1 LYQNNLFGVVYVTAA
16 LFESSSLVLCAKRSA
31 GKHLAGHWEFPGGK
45 IELGE
50 TPEQCLKRELKE
62 EFTIESEVGEFVAE
76 SIFDYG
82 EKRIRLLAYKVKHIS
97 GEFQLIDHDEI
108 RWLPIEA
115 LDSLKWAP
123 AELLIIEALKQQAK
137 AQPTAEFYS
146 NNAKAY
152 YDDTFANDVNHVC
165 DRFLLALHMPSKSL
179 SQKPLLSPNTDK
191 QHILD
196 LGCGAGRDSKV
207 FIDAGFTVTALEASK
222 ELALLAEEHIGQ
234 PVLNMRYQQLQAKNT
249 YDGIWACASLLHCPK
264 SQIEYVMQNCID
276 ALKEGGVFYF
286 SFKHGE
292 DERLDDWGRFFND
305 YTLDSLKALIAKLN
319 ENELDELE
327 IIELWQETELLRGK
341 DQTWI
346 NGLVRKV
353 KQ

>member
-1 LYQNNLFGVVYVTAA
+1 LSYLDVTAA
-16 LFESSSLVLCAKRSA
+16 VIVNKNKFLSAKRSPWQ
-31 GKHLAGHWEFPGGK
+31 HLAGHWEFPGGK
-45 IELGE
+45 IEPGE

-62 EFTIESEVGEFVAE
+62 EFTIESEIGEFIAE

-82 EKRIRLLAYKVKHIS
+82 DKRIRLLAYKVKHVS
-97 GEFQLIDHDEI
+97 GEFQLVDHDEI
-108 RWLPIEA
+108 RWLPIEE
-115 LDSLKWAP
+115 LDRLKWAP
-123 AELLIIEALKQQAK
+123 ADLPIIEALKQQVK

-146 NNAKAY
+146 NNASTY
-152 YDDTFANDVNHVC
+152 YDDTLANDVNHVC
-165 DRFLLALHMPSKSL
+165 ERFLSALHMPSKRS
-179 SQKPLLSPNTDK
+179 LLSSNADK

-222 ELALLAEEHIGQ
+222 ELAVLAEEHIGQ
-234 PVLNMRYQQLQAKNT
+234 PVLNMRYQQLQVKNT

-292 DERLDDWGRFFND
+292 GERLDDWGRFFND
-305 YTLDSLKALIAKLN
+305 YTVESLKDLIAKFD
-319 ENELDELE
+319 ELDV
-327 IIELWQETELLRGK
+327 IELWQETELLRGK

>member
-1 LYQNNLFGVVYVTAA
+1 MLKLVSVTAA
-16 LFESSSLVLCAKRSA
+16 VISTEKALLAAKRSP

-45 IELGE
+45 IEPGE

-82 EKRIRLLAYKVKHIS
+82 DKRIRLLAYKAKHVS

-108 RWLPIEA
+108 RWLPIEE
-115 LDSLKWAP
+115 LDTLKWAP
-123 AELLIIEALKQQAK
+123 ADLPIIKALKQQAK
-137 AQPTAEFYS
+137 ARSTAEFYS

-165 DRFLLALHMPSKSL
+165 ERFLSALQIP
-179 SQKPLLSPNTDK
+179 SQKPLLSSSADK

-207 FIDAGFTVTALEASK
+207 FIDAGFKVTALEASK
-222 ELALLAEEHIGQ
+222 ELAVLAEEHIGQ

-292 DERLDDWGRFFND
+292 GERLDDWGRFFND
-305 YTLDSLKALIAKLN
+305 YTLESLKALIAKLN

-327 IIELWQETELLRGK
+327 IVELWQETELLRGK

>member
-1 LYQNNLFGVVYVTAA
+1 MIDVTAA
-16 LFESSSLVLCAKRSA
+16 IIENNSLILSAKRA
-31 GKHLAGHWEFPGGK
+31 KGKHLESFWEFPGGK
-45 IELGE
+45 IESGE

-62 EFTIESEVGEFVAE
+62 EFTIDVDIGEFVAE

-82 EKRIRLLAYKVKHIS
+82 DKRIRLLAYKVKHLS
-97 GEFQLIDHDEI
+97 GDFQLMDHDEI
-108 RWLPIEA
+108 CWLSYDE

-123 AELLIIEALKQQAK
+123 ADLPIIEALKQQAK
-137 AQPTAEFYS
+137 TQPTAEFYS
-146 NNAKAY
+146 ENAKSY
-152 YDDTFANDVNHVC
+152 SDETLKNDVNHVR
-165 DRFLLALHMPSKSL
+165 DRFLASL
-179 SQKPLLSPNTDK
+179 VSSNFTQ

-222 ELALLAEEHIGQ
+222 ELALLAEVHIGQ
-234 PVLNMRYQQLQAKNT
+234 PVLNIRYQQLHIKNT

-292 DERLDDWGRFFND
+292 GERLDERGRFFND
-305 YTLDSLKALIAKLN
+305 YTLDSLNTLIARFN
-319 ENELDELE
+319 EVDV
-327 IIELWQETELLRGK
+327 IDIWQETTPLRG
-341 DQTWI
+341 QEQIWL
-346 NGLVRKV
+346 NGLIRKV
-353 KQ
+353 GFK

>member
-1 LYQNNLFGVVYVTAA
+1 MIDVVAAILLNKGLF
-16 LFESSSLVLCAKRSA
+16 LSAKRSE

-45 IELGE
+45 IEPGE
-50 TPEQCLKRELKE
+50 TPEQCLMRELKE
-62 EFTIESEVGEFVAE
+62 EFTIESEIGEFVAE

-82 EKRIRLLAYKVKHIS
+82 DKRIRLLAYKVKHLS

-108 RWLPIEA
+108 RWLPIEG

-123 AELLIIEALKQQAK
+123 ADLPIIEALKQQAK
-137 AQPTAEFYS
+137 SKPTAEFYS
-146 NNAKAY
+146 NNAQAY
-152 YDDTFANDVNHVC
+152 YDDTFANDVNNVC
-165 DRFLLALHMPSKSL
+165 ERFLSALHMPSKSP
-179 SQKPLLSPNTDK
+179 SQKPLLSSSADK

-222 ELALLAEEHIGQ
+222 ELAVLAEEHIGQ
-234 PVLNMRYQQLQAKNT
+234 PVLNMRYQQLQEKNT

-286 SFKHGE
+286 S
-292 DERLDDWGRFFND
+292 LLFFL
-305 YTLDSLKALIAKLN
+305 YAS
-319 ENELDELE
+319 
-327 IIELWQETELLRGK
+327 
-341 DQTWI
+341 
-346 NGLVRKV
+346 KV
-353 KQ
+353 SV

>member
-1 LYQNNLFGVVYVTAA
+1 MTIIIDVSAAVIANGNN
-16 LFESSSLVLCAKRSA
+16 VLAAKRSA

-45 IELGE
+45 IEPGE

-62 EFTIESEVGEFVAE
+62 EFNIESEIGEFVAE

-82 EKRIRLLAYKVKHIS
+82 DKRIRLLAYKAKHLS

-115 LDSLKWAP
+115 LDSLNWAP
-123 AELLIIEALKQQAK
+123 ADLPIIEALKLQAK

-152 YDDTFANDVNHVC
+152 YDDTFANDVNKIR
-165 DRFLLALHMPSKSL
+165 DRFLSALSST
-179 SQKPLLSPNTDK
+179 NTDN

-234 PVLNMRYQQLQAKNT
+234 PVLNMRYQQLNAKNT

-292 DERLDDWGRFFND
+292 GERLDDWDRFFND
-305 YTLDSLKALIAKLN
+305 YTLESLKALISKFV
-319 ENELDELE
+319 ELDV
-327 IIELWQETELLRGK
+327 IELWQEAELLRGK

>member
-1 LYQNNLFGVVYVTAA
+1 MIDPNIVIFNKKLNDKST
-16 LFESSSLVLCAKRSA
+16 SA
-31 GKHLAGHWEFPGGK
+31 
-45 IELGE
+45 
-50 TPEQCLKRELKE
+50 
-62 EFTIESEVGEFVAE
+62 
-76 SIFDYG
+76 
-82 EKRIRLLAYKVKHIS
+82 
-97 GEFQLIDHDEI
+97 
-108 RWLPIEA
+108 
-115 LDSLKWAP
+115 
-123 AELLIIEALKQQAK
+123 
-137 AQPTAEFYS
+137 FYAD
-146 NNAKAY
+146 NAKSY
-152 YDDTFANDVNHVC
+152 FYETLTNDVNNVRGC
-165 DRFLLALHMPSKSL
+165 FISALVTTNCNKL
-179 SQKPLLSPNTDK
+179 
-191 QHILD
+191 HILD

-234 PVLNMRYQQLQAKNT
+234 PVLNMRYQQLQVKNT

-292 DERLDDWGRFFND
+292 GERLDDWGRFFND
-305 YTLDSLKALIAKLN
+305 YTLESLKTLIAKF
-319 ENELDELE
+319 NELDV
-327 IIELWQETELLRGK
+327 IELWQETELLRGK

>member
-1 LYQNNLFGVVYVTAA
+1 LDVTAA
-16 LFESSSLVLCAKRSA
+16 IIVDKNKYLSAKRSP

-45 IELGE
+45 IEASE
-50 TPEQCLKRELKE
+50 TPEQCLKRELNE
-62 EFTIESEVGEFVAE
+62 EFTIEAEIGEFVAE

-82 EKRIRLLAYKVKHIS
+82 DKRIRLLAYKVKHLS

-108 RWLPIEA
+108 RWLPIEE

-123 AELLIIEALKQQAK
+123 ADLPIIEALKQQAN

-152 YDDTFANDVNHVC
+152 YDDTFAIDVNHVC
-165 DRFLLALHMPSKSL
+165 ERFLSALHSP
-179 SQKPLLSPNTDK
+179 SQKPFQSPNADK

-196 LGCGAGRDSKV
+196 LGCGAGRDSKL
-207 FIDAGFTVTALEASK
+207 FKDAGFTVTALEASK

-234 PVLNMRYQQLQAKNT
+234 PVLNMRYQQLQVKNT

-286 SFKHGE
+286 SFKYGE
-292 DERLDDWGRFFND
+292 GERLDDWGRFFND
-305 YTLDSLKALIAKLN
+305 YTLESLKALIAKLN
-319 ENELDELE
+319 DNEFDELDV
-327 IIELWQETELLRGK
+327 IDLWQETELLRGK

>member
-1 LYQNNLFGVVYVTAA
+1 MIDPNIVIFNQ
-16 LFESSSLVLCAKRSA
+16 
-31 GKHLAGHWEFPGGK
+31 
-45 IELGE
+45 
-50 TPEQCLKRELKE
+50 QLKDMS
-62 EFTIESEVGEFVAE
+62 TSV
-76 SIFDYG
+76 
-82 EKRIRLLAYKVKHIS
+82 
-97 GEFQLIDHDEI
+97 
-108 RWLPIEA
+108 
-115 LDSLKWAP
+115 
-123 AELLIIEALKQQAK
+123 
-137 AQPTAEFYS
+137 FYTD
-146 NNAKAY
+146 NAKVY
-152 YDDTFANDVNHVC
+152 FDETLVNDVNHVC
-165 DRFLLALHMPSKSL
+165 DRFLSTL
-179 SQKPLLSPNTDK
+179 QKPLQSANAGKP
-191 QHILD
+191 HILD

-234 PVLNMRYQQLQAKNT
+234 PVLNMRYQQLQVKNT

-292 DERLDDWGRFFND
+292 GERLDDWGRFFND
-305 YTLDSLKALIAKLN
+305 YTLESLNTLIAKLN

-327 IIELWQETELLRGK
+327 IVELWQETELLRGK

>member
-1 LYQNNLFGVVYVTAA
+1 LSYLDVTAA
-16 LFESSSLVLCAKRSA
+16 IIVDKNKFLSAKRSP
-31 GKHLAGHWEFPGGK
+31 GKHLSGHWEFPGGK
-45 IELGE
+45 VELGE

-62 EFTIESEVGEFVAE
+62 EFTIESEIGEFVAE

-82 EKRIRLLAYKVKHIS
+82 EKRIRLLAYKVKHLS
-97 GEFQLIDHDEI
+97 GDFQLIDHDEI
-108 RWLPIEA
+108 RWLPLEE
-115 LDSLKWAP
+115 LDSLTWAP
-123 AELLIIEALKQQAK
+123 ADLPIIEALKQQAK
-137 AQPTAEFYS
+137 AQPMAEFYS

-165 DRFLLALHMPSKSL
+165 DRFLSALHIPSKR
-179 SQKPLLSPNTDK
+179 PLLSASADK

-196 LGCGAGRDSKV
+196 LGCGGGRDSKV

-234 PVLNMRYQQLQAKNT
+234 PVLNMRYQQLQIKNT

-264 SQIEYVMQNCID
+264 SQIEYVMQSCID

-292 DERLDDWGRFFND
+292 GERLDDWGRFFND
-305 YTLDSLKALIAKLN
+305 YTLESLKTLIAKF
-319 ENELDELE
+319 NELDV
-327 IIELWQETELLRGK
+327 IELWEETELLRGK

>member
-1 LYQNNLFGVVYVTAA
+1 LKGLGINSDKTLSGVNLIYINVTAA
-16 LFESSSLVLCAKRSA
+16 IIFDDNQILAAKRSP

-45 IELGE
+45 VEPSE

-62 EFTIESEVGEFVAE
+62 EFTIDAEVGEFVAE

-82 EKRIRLLAYKVKHIS
+82 DKRIRLLAYKAKHLS
-97 GEFQLIDHDEI
+97 GDFQLIDHDEI
-108 RWLPIEA
+108 RWLPIEELA
-115 LDSLKWAP
+115 SLNWAP
-123 AELLIIEALKQQAK
+123 ADIPIIEALKQQAK

-152 YDDTFANDVNHVC
+152 YDETLNNDVNHVC
-165 DRFLLALHMPSKSL
+165 DLFLSNFSYATSG
-179 SQKPLLSPNTDK
+179 K

-207 FIDAGFTVTALEASK
+207 FLDAGFTVTALEASK

-234 PVLNMRYQQLQAKNT
+234 PVLNMRYQQFQEKNT

-264 SQIEYVMQNCID
+264 SQIEYVMKNCID

-286 SFKHGE
+286 SFKRGE
-292 DERLDDWGRFFND
+292 GERLDNWGRFFNN
-305 YTLDSLKALIAKLN
+305 YTLESLKTLIDKF
-319 ENELDELE
+319 DE
-327 IIELWQETELLRGK
+327 IEVIDLWQETKLLRGK
-341 DQTWI
+341 DQTWV
-346 NGLVRKV
+346 NGLVRKSLS
-353 KQ
+353 

>member
-1 LYQNNLFGVVYVTAA
+1 MIRVIDVVAGIIEEKNL
-16 LFESSSLVLCAKRSA
+16 LLSAKRA
-31 GKHLAGHWEFPGGK
+31 EGKHLAGHWEFPGGK
-45 IELGE
+45 IESCE

-62 EFTIESEVGEFVAE
+62 EFTIESEIGEFVAE

-82 EKRIRLLAYKVKHIS
+82 DKRIRLLAYKVKHVS

-123 AELLIIEALKQQAK
+123 ADLPIIEALKQQAK

-165 DRFLLALHMPSKSL
+165 DRFLSTLKNPLQ
-179 SQKPLLSPNTDK
+179 SQRQNNSSDK

-234 PVLNMRYQQLQAKNT
+234 PVLNMRYQQFQAKNT

-292 DERLDDWGRFFND
+292 GERLDDWGRFFND
-305 YTLDSLKALIAKLN
+305 YTLESLKTLIAKLN
-319 ENELDELE
+319 ENELDELDV
-327 IIELWQETELLRGK
+327 IELWQETELLRGK

>member
-1 LYQNNLFGVVYVTAA
+1 LYLDVTAA
-16 LFESSSLVLCAKRSA
+16 IIFNDEKVLSAKRSA

-45 IELGE
+45 VELGE

-62 EFTIESEVGEFVAE
+62 EFTIESEIGEFVAV

-82 EKRIRLLAYKVKHIS
+82 DKRIRLLAYKVKHVS

-108 RWLPIEA
+108 RWLPLEE

-123 AELLIIEALKQQAK
+123 ADIPIIEALKQQAK

-146 NNAKAY
+146 KNAHFY

-165 DRFLLALHMPSKSL
+165 DRFLSALHMPSKR
-179 SQKPLLSPNTDK
+179 PLQDPNAGK

-234 PVLNMRYQQLQAKNT
+234 SVLNMRYQQLQVKNT

-286 SFKHGE
+286 S
-292 DERLDDWGRFFND
+292 
-305 YTLDSLKALIAKLN
+305 
-319 ENELDELE
+319 
-327 IIELWQETELLRGK
+327 LL
-341 DQTWI
+341 
-346 NGLVRKV
+346 LF
-353 KQ
+353 

>member
-1 LYQNNLFGVVYVTAA
+1 MTAA
-16 LFESSSLVLCAKRSA
+16 IITDNNKYLSAKRSP

-45 IELGE
+45 IEQGE

-82 EKRIRLLAYKVKHIS
+82 DKRIRLLAYKVKHLS

-108 RWLPIEA
+108 RWLPIEE

-123 AELLIIEALKQQAK
+123 ADLPIIEALKQQAK

-146 NNAKAY
+146 NNAKTY
-152 YDDTFANDVNHVC
+152 YDETLANDVNHVC
-165 DRFLLALHMPSKSL
+165 ERFLSTLENPLQTPSA
-179 SQKPLLSPNTDK
+179 DK

-207 FIDAGFTVTALEASK
+207 FLNAGFTVTALEASK
-222 ELALLAEEHIGQ
+222 ELALLAEDYIGQ
-234 PVLNMRYQQLQAKNT
+234 PVLNMRYQQLQTKNT

-286 SFKHGE
+286 SFKQGVG
-292 DERLDDWGRFFND
+292 ERLDDWGRFFND
-305 YTLDSLKALIAKLN
+305 YTPESLKTLIAKF
-319 ENELDELE
+319 DELE
-327 IIELWQETELLRGK
+327 VIELWQETALLRGK
-341 DQTWI
+341 DQTWV

-353 KQ
+353 GEPSGAVQKDKQ

>member
-1 LYQNNLFGVVYVTAA
+1 MPYLDVTAA
-16 LFESSSLVLCAKRSA
+16 IIVDKNKFLSAKRSP
-31 GKHLAGHWEFPGGK
+31 GKHLSGHWEFPGGK
-45 IELGE
+45 IEPGE

-62 EFTIESEVGEFVAE
+62 EFTIETEIGEFVAE

-82 EKRIRLLAYKVKHIS
+82 DKRIRLLAYKVKHLS

-108 RWLPIEA
+108 RWLPIKE
-115 LDSLKWAP
+115 LDTLKWAP
-123 AELLIIEALKQQAK
+123 ADLPIIEALKQQAK

-152 YDDTFANDVNHVC
+152 YDETLTNDVNHVC
-165 DRFLLALHMPSKSL
+165 ERFLSTLSSPS
-179 SQKPLLSPNTDK
+179 DK

-196 LGCGAGRDSKV
+196 LGCGAGRDSKA

-234 PVLNMRYQQLQAKNT
+234 PVLNMRYQQLQIKNT

-276 ALKEGGVFYF
+276 ALKDGGVFYF
-286 SFKHGE
+286 SFKYGE
-292 DERLDDWGRFFND
+292 GERLDDWVRFFND
-305 YTLDSLKALIAKLN
+305 YTLDSLKALIAKFN
-319 ENELDELE
+319 QLE
-327 IIELWQETELLRGK
+327 IIDVWEETAPLRGGE
-341 DQTWI
+341 QTWV

-353 KQ
+353 SLLNNNREPNKAVKDKP